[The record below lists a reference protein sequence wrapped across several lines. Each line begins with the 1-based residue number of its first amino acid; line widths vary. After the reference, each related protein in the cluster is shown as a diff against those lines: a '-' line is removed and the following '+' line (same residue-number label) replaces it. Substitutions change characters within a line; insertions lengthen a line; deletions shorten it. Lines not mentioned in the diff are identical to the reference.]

1 MKAILY
7 HSPLLLLLLSAPLA
21 AWALDHDNLD
31 PNRPVQMEDAYAI
44 PQGEIGLENGV
55 RVNDRRTGRTR
66 IAFQPQII
74 YGVLRNTQLEIQSDL
89 LTEPHTVAG
98 ANKSGDLRVGVLYN
112 FNTETL
118 MLPAFAVRLE
128 ADMPTGVNSRG
139 VDTEVTG
146 ILTRS
151 FGRLRVH
158 MNTGYTIL
166 GAPRGRERNGMYRF
180 VGALSYP
187 IGYPYRFRETLI
199 VDVYTRQSNYI
210 NQRNNTGVEVGIR
223 HQLSSRVVLD
233 GGVGTEFI
241 GPSDRSAF
249 NGTVGLSIGF

>member
-1 MKAILY
+1 LY

-146 ILTRS
+146 I
-151 FGRLRVH
+151 
-158 MNTGYTIL
+158 
-166 GAPRGRERNGMYRF
+166 
-180 VGALSYP
+180 
-187 IGYPYRFRETLI
+187 
-199 VDVYTRQSNYI
+199 
-210 NQRNNTGVEVGIR
+210 
-223 HQLSSRVVLD
+223 
-233 GGVGTEFI
+233 
-241 GPSDRSAF
+241 
-249 NGTVGLSIGF
+249 